1 MYMPELGKSE
11 VLKRVRAASTVGALC
26 ISQEALRRSIDALH
40 ARLNTYDLEV
50 WSILH
55 EWDMCMA
62 LVKELEDMLAA
73 EESTD
78 NEVEMRKEKEWYN
91 VRRGAGIQQEV
102 IVEEHRD
109 EGEGD
114 GEDEED
120 EEEDEDEDEPMRL
133 SGLSVK
139 VKGKCPAK

>member
-1 MYMPELGKSE
+1 
-11 VLKRVRAASTVGALC
+11 
-26 ISQEALRRSIDALH
+26 
-40 ARLNTYDLEV
+40 
-50 WSILH
+50 
-55 EWDMCMA
+55 MCMA

-78 NEVEMRKEKEWYN
+78 DEVEMRKEKEWYN

-120 EEEDEDEDEPMRL
+120 KEEDEDEDEPMRL

-139 VKGKCPAK
+139 AKGKCPAK